1 VIACAHGGR
10 KTDNERTSGFQC
22 SPALNAA
29 GVCTKPEEQAQMF
42 YRRGKTYTGARTLQG
57 AHTWA
62 LAWQIQ
68 RLMFRTST

>member
-1 VIACAHGGR
+1 
-10 KTDNERTSGFQC
+10 
-22 SPALNAA
+22 
-29 GVCTKPEEQAQMF
+29 MF